1 MSDARNQMI
10 AALKAA
16 VLPAWRNRGF
26 AGSFPHLRRD
36 RGDQIDL
43 ITFQFDRNGGGFV
56 IELGQCKPE
65 DFTTTLGRLTSREK
79 VRAWDAPL
87 RTRIQPQPGSSPQ
100 DWFRFRY
107 ATTPDAFLEIATSVL
122 SFTEA
127 IENLFQRF
135 DPEAVAAHEKQ
146 LFDPVTPPCPP
157 VDPIQIPL
165 L

>member
-1 MSDARNQMI
+1 MSDTRNQMI
-10 AALKAA
+10 ATLKAV
-16 VLPAWRNRGF
+16 VLPVWRERGF

-36 RGDQIDL
+36 RGEQIDL

-56 IELGQCKPE
+56 IELGQCKSA
-65 DFTTTLGRLTSREK
+65 DFTTAGGQLTSREK

-107 ATTPDAFLEIATSVL
+107 ATTPDAFIAVAKSVL
-122 SFTEA
+122 SFTET
-127 IENLFQRF
+127 IEKAFQKF
-135 DPEAVAAHEKQ
+135 DPKTIAALEKE
-146 LFDPVTPPCPP
+146 LLDPVPPPRPP
-157 VDPIQIPL
+157 DPIQLPL